1 MAKWGLRKKSLM
13 ALLLACLVALAPA
26 ALIGWQVLDGVRDH
40 FGRAFADNF
49 TQLNRQRI
57 LAPVSRELALSQRL
71 ADSEVTRRW
80 LRNESDPAARELFF
94 READGYRRDLLG
106 RAYFIASAATGHYYF
121 NDDQPLSEAP
131 RYRLSR
137 QAADDGWFYNS
148 LKAGARYNINVNPD
162 LKLKTTRV
170 WINVQ
175 VRDGEK
181 VIGLTGAGLD
191 VGGFLR
197 DFVNSGQPGVTP
209 IIVDEDGAIQAH
221 MDPTLIAYNSGASGT
236 QGASGRGMVFNLLD
250 PGSGR
255 DELRSALHA
264 AQADPQSVQSAW
276 VSIDGVRQLVSVAY
290 MPELHWHV
298 LTVVDLGAARVLDTD
313 WLWPAAIGLV
323 LLFAALLLCF
333 GYAIERLML
342 RPLRRLQQSARA
354 IANGSY
360 DVRLPPGGQDEIGDL
375 SRAFGVMADKVRQ
388 HTAELESKVRERT
401 SELEDANRA
410 MAAAHKKIGDSIDYA
425 SLIQR
430 AILPDRQ
437 LTQSLGAH
445 HFVLWKP
452 RDVVG
457 GDFYVFRSDGANC
470 LLGIMDCAGH
480 GVPGALMTMLA
491 RAAIDLAITEAGP
504 ADPAGILTRTDSAIR
519 AMLADA
525 QLPRALA
532 TNTDAGLV
540 YIDRQSGSLRYAGA
554 KISLYAS
561 DGETL
566 REVPGGKRALGDKRI
581 GTYQNIELRMEP
593 GWTYY
598 LATDGFLDQ
607 AGGEHGFGFGNTR
620 FAEMLKRHARQP
632 LTDQAA
638 AFTEAL
644 ARYQGEMPQRDDITL
659 LSFRFE

>member
-1 MAKWGLRKKSLM
+1 M

-26 ALIGWQVLDGVRDH
+26 ALIGWQLLDGVRDH

-57 LAPVSRELALSQRL
+57 LAPVSRELALSLRL

-106 RAYFIASAATGHYYF
+106 RAYFIASAATGNYYF

-131 RYRLSR
+131 RYTLSR
-137 QAADDGWFYNS
+137 GAADDGWFYKS
-148 LKAGARYNINVNPD
+148 LQASALYNINVNPD

-170 WINVQ
+170 WINAQ
-175 VRDGEK
+175 VRDGDK
-181 VIGLTGAGLD
+181 VLGLTGAGLD

-197 DFVNSGQPGVTP
+197 DFVNSGQAGVTP
-209 IIVDEDGAIQAH
+209 IIVDETGAIQAH
-221 MDPTLIAYNSGASGT
+221 MDPTLIAYNSGAG
-236 QGASGRGMVFNLLD
+236 GADGRGMVFSLLD
-250 PGSGR
+250 PGPGR
-255 DELRSALHA
+255 EELRSAMHA

-276 VSIDGVRQLVSVAY
+276 VAVDGHRQLVSVAY

-298 LTVVDLGAARVLDTD
+298 LTLVDLGAARVLDTG
-313 WLWPAAIGLV
+313 WIWPVAVGLV
-323 LLFAALLLCF
+323 LLFAAMLLCF
-333 GYAIERLML
+333 GYAVERLML

-360 DVRLPPGGQDEIGDL
+360 DVSLPPGGQDEIGDL
-375 SRAFGVMADKVRQ
+375 SNAFGVMADKVRQ

-401 SELEDANRA
+401 SELENANRA

-437 LTQSLGAH
+437 LTQSLGEH

-457 GDFYVFRSDGANC
+457 GDFYVFRSDGGNC

-491 RAAIDLAITEAGP
+491 RAAIDLAITEVGP
-504 ADPAGILTRTDSAIR
+504 SDPAAVLTRTDSAIR

-540 YIDRQSGSLRYAGA
+540 YIDRQAGLLRYAGA

-561 DGETL
+561 NGDAL
-566 REVPGGKRALGDKRI
+566 REVPGGKRALGDKRA
-581 GTYQNIELRMEP
+581 GVYENIELSMEP
-593 GWTYY
+593 GWTYT

-620 FAEMLKRHARQP
+620 FADMLKTHARRP
-632 LTDQAA
+632 LTEQVA
-638 AFTEAL
+638 AFTQAL
-644 ARYQGEMPQRDDITL
+644 ADYQGGQPQRDDITL

>member
-26 ALIGWQVLDGVRDH
+26 ALIGWQLLDGVRDH

-57 LAPVSRELALSQRL
+57 LAPVSRELALSLRL

-106 RAYFIASAATGHYYF
+106 RAYFIASAATGNYYF

-131 RYRLSR
+131 RYTLSR
-137 QAADDGWFYNS
+137 DAADDGWFYKS
-148 LKAGARYNINVNPD
+148 LQASAPYNINVNPD

-170 WINVQ
+170 WINAQ
-175 VRDGEK
+175 VRDGDK
-181 VIGLTGAGLD
+181 VLGLTGAGLD

-197 DFVNSGQPGVTP
+197 DFVNSGQAGVTP
-209 IIVDEDGAIQAH
+209 IIVDETGAIQAH
-221 MDPTLIAYNSGASGT
+221 MDPTLIAYNSGAG
-236 QGASGRGMVFNLLD
+236 GADGRGMVFSLLD
-250 PGSGR
+250 PGPGR
-255 DELRSALHA
+255 EELRSAMHA

-276 VSIDGVRQLVSVAY
+276 VAVDGHRQLVSVAY

-298 LTVVDLGAARVLDTD
+298 LTLVDLGAARVLDTG
-313 WLWPAAIGLV
+313 WIWPVAVGLV
-323 LLFAALLLCF
+323 LLFAAMLLCF
-333 GYAIERLML
+333 GYAVERLML

-360 DVRLPPGGQDEIGDL
+360 DVSLPPGGQDEIGDL
-375 SRAFGVMADKVRQ
+375 SNAFGVMADKVRQ

-401 SELEDANRA
+401 SELENANRA

-437 LTQSLGAH
+437 LTQSLGEH

-457 GDFYVFRSDGANC
+457 GDFYVFRSDGGNC

-491 RAAIDLAITEAGP
+491 RAAIDLAITEVGP
-504 ADPAGILTRTDSAIR
+504 SDPAAVLTRTDSAIR

-540 YIDRQSGSLRYAGA
+540 YIDRQAGLLRYAGA

-561 DGETL
+561 NGDAL
-566 REVPGGKRALGDKRI
+566 REVPGGKRALGDKRA
-581 GTYQNIELRMEP
+581 GVYENIELSMEP
-593 GWTYY
+593 GWTYT

-620 FAEMLKRHARQP
+620 FADMLKTHARRP
-632 LTDQAA
+632 LTEQVA
-638 AFTEAL
+638 AFTQAL
-644 ARYQGEMPQRDDITL
+644 ADYQGGQPQRDDITL

>member
-26 ALIGWQVLDGVRDH
+26 ALIGWQLLDGVRDH

-57 LAPVSRELALSQRL
+57 LAPVSRELALSLRL

-106 RAYFIASAATGHYYF
+106 RAYFIASAATGNYYF

-131 RYRLSR
+131 RYTLSR
-137 QAADDGWFYNS
+137 GAADDGWFYKS
-148 LKAGARYNINVNPD
+148 LQASALYNINVNPD

-170 WINVQ
+170 WINAQ
-175 VRDGEK
+175 VRDGDK
-181 VIGLTGAGLD
+181 VLGLTGAGLD

-197 DFVNSGQPGVTP
+197 DFVNSGQAGVTP
-209 IIVDEDGAIQAH
+209 IIVDETGAIQAH
-221 MDPTLIAYNSGASGT
+221 MDPTLIAYNSGAG
-236 QGASGRGMVFNLLD
+236 GADGRGMVFSLLD
-250 PGSGR
+250 PGPGR
-255 DELRSALHA
+255 EELRSAMHA

-276 VSIDGVRQLVSVAY
+276 VAVDGHRQLVSVAY

-298 LTVVDLGAARVLDTD
+298 LTLVDLGAARVLDTG
-313 WLWPAAIGLV
+313 WIWPVAVGLV
-323 LLFAALLLCF
+323 LLFAAMLLCF
-333 GYAIERLML
+333 GYAVERLML

-360 DVRLPPGGQDEIGDL
+360 DVSLPPGGQDEIGDL
-375 SRAFGVMADKVRQ
+375 SNAFGVMADKVRQ

-401 SELEDANRA
+401 SELENANRA

-437 LTQSLGAH
+437 LTQSLGEH

-457 GDFYVFRSDGANC
+457 GDFYVFRSDGGNC

-491 RAAIDLAITEAGP
+491 RAAIDLAITEVGP
-504 ADPAGILTRTDSAIR
+504 SDPAAVLTRTDSAIR

-540 YIDRQSGSLRYAGA
+540 YIDRQAGLLRYAGA

-561 DGETL
+561 NGDAL
-566 REVPGGKRALGDKRI
+566 REVPGGKRALGDKRA
-581 GTYQNIELRMEP
+581 GVYENIELSMEP
-593 GWTYY
+593 GWTYT

-620 FAEMLKRHARQP
+620 FADMLKTHARRP
-632 LTDQAA
+632 LTEQVA
-638 AFTEAL
+638 AFTQAL
-644 ARYQGEMPQRDDITL
+644 ADYQGGQPQRDDITL

>member
-131 RYRLSR
+131 RYTLSR
-137 QAADDGWFYNS
+137 DAADDGWFYNS
-148 LKAGARYNINVNPD
+148 LKASARYNINVNPD

-175 VRDGEK
+175 VRDGDK

-209 IIVDEDGAIQAH
+209 IIVDEEGAIQAH
-221 MDPTLIAYNSGASGT
+221 MDPTLIAYNSGAGGAE
-236 QGASGRGMVFNLLD
+236 GASGRGMVFNLLD

-276 VSIDGVRQLVSVAY
+276 VTIDGVRQLVSVAY

-457 GDFYVFRSDGANC
+457 GDFYVFRSAGANC

-504 ADPAGILTRTDSAIR
+504 ADPAGILARTDSAIR

-566 REVPGGKRALGDKRI
+566 REVPGGKRALGDKRT

-644 ARYQGEMPQRDDITL
+644 ARYQGGRPQRDDITL

>member
-26 ALIGWQVLDGVRDH
+26 ALIGWQLLDGVRDH

-57 LAPVSRELALSQRL
+57 LAPVSRELALSLRL

-106 RAYFIASAATGHYYF
+106 RAYFIASAATGNYYF

-131 RYRLSR
+131 RYTLSR
-137 QAADDGWFYNS
+137 GAADDGWFYKS
-148 LKAGARYNINVNPD
+148 LQASALYNINVNPD

-170 WINVQ
+170 WINAQ
-175 VRDGEK
+175 VRDGDK
-181 VIGLTGAGLD
+181 VLGLTGAGLD

-197 DFVNSGQPGVTP
+197 DFVNSGQAGVTP
-209 IIVDEDGAIQAH
+209 IIVNETGAIQAH
-221 MDPTLIAYNSGASGT
+221 MDPTLIAYNSGAG
-236 QGASGRGMVFNLLD
+236 GADGRGMVFSLLD
-250 PGSGR
+250 PGPGR
-255 DELRSALHA
+255 EELRSAMHA

-276 VSIDGVRQLVSVAY
+276 VAVDGHRQLVSVAY

-298 LTVVDLGAARVLDTD
+298 LTLVDLGAARVLDTG
-313 WLWPAAIGLV
+313 WIWPVAVGLV
-323 LLFAALLLCF
+323 LLFAAMLLCF
-333 GYAIERLML
+333 GYAVERLML

-360 DVRLPPGGQDEIGDL
+360 DVSLPPGGQDEIGDL
-375 SRAFGVMADKVRQ
+375 SNAFGVMADKVRQ

-401 SELEDANRA
+401 SELENANRA

-437 LTQSLGAH
+437 LTQSLGEH

-457 GDFYVFRSDGANC
+457 GDFYVFRSDGGNC

-491 RAAIDLAITEAGP
+491 RAAIDLAITEVGP
-504 ADPAGILTRTDSAIR
+504 SDPAAVLTRTDSAIR

-540 YIDRQSGSLRYAGA
+540 YIDRQAGLLRYAGA

-561 DGETL
+561 NGDAL
-566 REVPGGKRALGDKRI
+566 REVPGGKRALGDKRA
-581 GTYQNIELRMEP
+581 GVYENIELSMEP
-593 GWTYY
+593 GWTYT

-620 FAEMLKRHARQP
+620 FADMLKTHARRP
-632 LTDQAA
+632 LTEQVA
-638 AFTEAL
+638 AFTQAL
-644 ARYQGEMPQRDDITL
+644 ADYQGGQPQRDDITL

>member
-13 ALLLACLVALAPA
+13 ALLLACVVALAPA
-26 ALIGWQVLDGVRDH
+26 AVIGWMVLDGVRDH

-57 LAPVSRELALSQRL
+57 LAPVSRELALSLRL

-80 LRNESDPAARELFF
+80 LRDESDPAARELFF

-106 RAYFIASAATGHYYF
+106 RAYFIASAATGNYYF
-121 NDDQPLSEAP
+121 NDDKPLSEAP
-131 RYRLSR
+131 RYTLSPS
-137 QAADDGWFYNS
+137 AADDGWFYAS
-148 LKAGARYNINVNPD
+148 LKSPAKYNINVNPD
-162 LKLKTTRV
+162 LKLKTTKV

-175 VRDGEK
+175 VRDGNK
-181 VIGLTGAGLD
+181 VVGLTGAGLD

-197 DFVNSGQPGVTP
+197 EFVNSGQPGVTP

-221 MDPTLIAYNSGASGT
+221 MDASLIAYNSGAG
-236 QGASGRGMVFNLLD
+236 GAAAEGGRVFNLLD
-250 PGSGR
+250 AGPGR
-255 DELRSALHA
+255 DELRSAMHA
-264 AQADPQSVQSAW
+264 AQADPQSVQTAW
-276 VSIDGVRQLVSVAY
+276 VSMDGTRQLVSVAY

-323 LLFAALLLCF
+323 VLFAAMLLCF

-354 IANGSY
+354 IADGSY

-388 HTAELESKVRERT
+388 HTAELETKVRERT
-401 SELEDANRA
+401 SALEDANRA

-491 RAAIDLAITEAGP
+491 RAAIDLAITEVGP
-504 ADPAGILTRTDSAIR
+504 TDPAGVLTRTDGAIR

-540 YIDRQSGSLRYAGA
+540 YIDRQAGRLRYAGA

-566 REVPGGKRALGDKRI
+566 REVPGGKRALGDKRV
-581 GTYQNIELRMEP
+581 GRYENIDVQLES

-620 FAEMLKRHARQP
+620 FAEMLKRHARRP
-632 LTDQAA
+632 LTEQAA
-638 AFTEAL
+638 AFSQAL
-644 ARYQGEMPQRDDITL
+644 AEYQGGRPQRDDITL